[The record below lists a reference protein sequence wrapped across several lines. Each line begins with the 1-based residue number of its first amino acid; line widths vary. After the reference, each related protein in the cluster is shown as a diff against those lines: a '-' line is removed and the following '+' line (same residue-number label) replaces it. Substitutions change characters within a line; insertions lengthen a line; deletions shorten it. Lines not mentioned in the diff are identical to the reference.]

1 MLKEEIVDKIIK
13 YFKLTDFEAE
23 ELYDDIFA
31 SIIQG
36 VTEDNIADITNLGE
50 FIVKYSNGKNIS
62 SEYTQSYKKTVEF
75 LPVSILEEAINEIS
89 FENFG
94 TVESEEVLNQK
105 PVETKEDSENAY
117 IENEEIKEIH
127 DSVSQTSVEDKLN
140 VEDEMNKKREEILHK
155 ITTPKEDYKPIVN
168 VPEAK
173 VENTSEES
181 VEELTQKSFSD
192 YFKEI
197 NDEQKVTQ
205 ENATKTTIIPKSE
218 SVIPPAAV
226 ELHKEITE
234 DNGKNKAYQSGVS
247 TSRITNGNGRGDDYE
262 KRAGDNSYYI
272 WYKDSEPNIADT
284 QTMSY
289 EYELLYQATKE
300 AEYKSKLKIYVTT
313 FILFFSIVLLLLIF
327 SPVFYKV
334 FFTPNGTD
342 NMDQFQEESGSIN
355 EETSSENRASL
366 NILKDEGQINNIT
379 TENNVTPPTTNGEQS
394 RNQQPQQQ
402 VQPEQT
408 KQEPP
413 KQEEQTVQ
421 QLRNQTQTQQQRQTE
436 QQAPATQPNNNT
448 NLEGLV
454 KNGLGWLDEKNK
466 VVYIHLENGK
476 YTIQE
481 SAWDSEAKA
490 SKRISTLESLIPGLK
505 GSVVRVDL
513 GPKGIWYRVRLG
525 EFSTIEEA
533 RARAMELRK
542 KG

>member
-481 SAWDSEAKA
+481 SAWDSDAKA
-490 SKRISTLESLIPGLK
+490 SKRVEKLQSLIPGLK
-505 GSVVRVDL
+505 GTVVSVDL

-525 EFSTIEEA
+525 EFSTIEDA

>member
-75 LPVSILEEAINEIS
+75 LPVSILEETINEIS

-94 TVESEEVLNQK
+94 TVESEKVLNQK